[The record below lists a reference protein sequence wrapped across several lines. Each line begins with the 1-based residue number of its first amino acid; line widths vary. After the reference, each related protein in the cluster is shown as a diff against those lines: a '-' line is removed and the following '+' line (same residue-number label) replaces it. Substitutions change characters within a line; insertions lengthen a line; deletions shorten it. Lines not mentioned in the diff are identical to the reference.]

1 MHRVLVTTKTP
12 GIRSSVYSVIPL
24 CAGVLAA
31 EDVILYRSNFSM
43 GLQSLHSE
51 TGESA
56 GDLLRGLMNFKT
68 LAIHAGHDPK
78 DHLGAVMTP
87 VYQTST
93 FAFRGLGEPG
103 PFDYSRSGNPTRKAL
118 ESCLAALEGGTAGFA
133 FATGMAA
140 ETTLLMMFESGDTI
154 LVHDDLY
161 GGTYRLFE
169 TVLAT
174 KQIRA
179 HYVDL
184 RDQAKLSS
192 ALAAAPKAVWVE
204 SPTNPLMNLVD
215 IRAVSELAHRHG
227 ALVICDNTFLSPY
240 FQRPLELGADIV
252 VHSTTKYING
262 HSDVVGGGLVVKDPK
277 LAERIY
283 FLQNAMGT
291 CAGPQDCF
299 LVLRGIKTLA
309 LRMEEHNRNALQI
322 ARWLDKHSKVSAVY
336 HPGLESHPQHKLALR
351 QASGFGGT
359 FSFRLT
365 GGEEAVKQFMEGC
378 RIITLAES
386 LGGVESL
393 IEHPTTM
400 SHASVP
406 QDVRLR
412 MGITPDLVRISVG
425 LEDVGDLIADLDNA
439 LAGSGH

>member
-1 MHRVLVTTKTP
+1 
-12 GIRSSVYSVIPL
+12 
-24 CAGVLAA
+24 
-31 EDVILYRSNFSM
+31 
-43 GLQSLHSE
+43 
-51 TGESA
+51 
-56 GDLLRGLMNFKT
+56 MNFKT
-68 LAIHAGHDPK
+68 LAIHAGYNPQEHF
-78 DHLGAVMTP
+78 GAVMTP

-93 FAFRGLGEPG
+93 FAFRGVGEPG

-140 ETTLLMMFESGDTI
+140 EATLLMMFESGDTVV
-154 LVHDDLY
+154 VHDDLY

-169 TVLAT
+169 SVFAT

-179 HYVDL
+179 RYVDL
-184 RDQAKLSS
+184 RNFAKLSS
-192 ALAAAPKAVWVE
+192 ALATAPKGVWIE

-215 IRAVSELAHRHG
+215 IRAVSDLAHQHG

-262 HSDVVGGGLVVKDPK
+262 HSDVVGGAIVVKDPR
-277 LAERIY
+277 LSERIY

-309 LRMEEHNRNALQI
+309 VRMEEHNRNALEI
-322 ARWLDKHSKVSAVY
+322 ARWLEKHPKVSAVL
-336 HPGLESHPQHKLALR
+336 HPGLESHPQHDLALR
-351 QASGFGGT
+351 QARGFGGT
-359 FSFRLT
+359 FSFRVR
-365 GGEEAVKQFMEGC
+365 GGEEAVKQVLARC
-378 RIITLAES
+378 RVFTLAES

-393 IEHPTTM
+393 IDHPSTM
-400 SHASVP
+400 THASVP
-406 QDVRLR
+406 REVQLQ
-412 MGITPDLVRISVG
+412 MGITPDLIRISVG
-425 LEDVGDLIADLDNA
+425 LEDVRDLIADLDAA
-439 LAGSGH
+439 LAG

>member
-1 MHRVLVTTKTP
+1 MK
-12 GIRSSVYSVIPL
+12 
-24 CAGVLAA
+24 
-31 EDVILYRSNFSM
+31 
-43 GLQSLHSE
+43 
-51 TGESA
+51 
-56 GDLLRGLMNFKT
+56 FKT
-68 LAIHAGHDPK
+68 LAIHAGYDPK
-78 DHLGAVMTP
+78 EHFGAVMAP
-87 VYQTST
+87 IYQTST
-93 FAFRGLGEPG
+93 FAFRGPGQHG

-140 ETTLLMMFESGDTI
+140 EITLLMMFEAGDTI
-154 LVHDDLY
+154 VVHDDLY

-169 TVLAT
+169 SVLAN
-174 KQIRA
+174 KQIHA

-184 RDQAKLSS
+184 RNLTKFSE

-215 IRAVSELAHRHG
+215 IHAVSDLAHQHG

-240 FQRPLELGADIV
+240 FQQPLELGADIV

-262 HSDVVGGGLVVKDPK
+262 HSDVVGGGLVVKDSG

-309 LRMEEHNRNALQI
+309 VRMEEHNRSALEI
-322 ARWLDKHSKVSAVY
+322 ARWLEKHPQVSAVL
-336 HPGLESHPQHKLALR
+336 HPGLESHPQHSLALR
-351 QASGFGGT
+351 QARGFGGT
-359 FSFRLT
+359 FSFRAR
-365 GGEEAVKQFMEGC
+365 GGEDAAKRTLSRLRVF
-378 RIITLAES
+378 TLAES

-393 IEHPTTM
+393 VEHPCTM

-406 QDVRLR
+406 PEVQAK
-412 MGITPDLVRISVG
+412 MGITPDLIRVSVG
-425 LEDVGDLIADLDNA
+425 LEDVGDLIADLDAA
-439 LAGSGH
+439 LAGE